1 MSNNPRNPSRETLTK
16 IAKAIDAGKA
26 HVDSLPPGQRAAEIT
41 RLAQQAADRAAG
53 PDATDAAL
61 PAEPGG

>member
-1 MSNNPRNPSRETLTK
+1 MSNNPPKPGRKTTAK

-41 RLAQQAADRAAG
+41 RLAQQAADRANDPG
-53 PDATDAAL
+53 VTDAEL
-61 PAEPGG
+61 LAEPDG